1 MSFINVPARE
11 INCKIVYY
19 GPALAGKTR
28 NLKSIFE
35 RTPPE
40 NRGELICLAHDDDRT
55 CYFDFLPLFLGKI
68 RGFTTRLH
76 LYSVPGNTVFD
87 TNRRLI
93 LKGVDGIVFVADSRR
108 ERLDE
113 NLECLENLGRNLAA
127 HGYDLQRLPLV
138 FQFNM
143 CDQPSSM
150 PPAELGKIL
159 NPSGRPHV
167 SANALTGVGTAETL
181 KTVCQLVLKDLIRPK

>member
-1 MSFINVPARE
+1 MTFINYNSKE

-19 GPALAGKTR
+19 GPALSGKTR

-40 NRGELICLAHDDDRT
+40 NRGELICLAHDDERT

-68 RGFTTRLH
+68 RGFITRLH

-93 LKGVDGIVFVADSRR
+93 LKGVDGVVFVADSRR

-113 NLECLENLGRNLAA
+113 NLESMENLKKNLEM
-127 HGYDLQRLPLV
+127 HGYDINRIAMVIQYNMRDFPSALPEE
-138 FQFNM
+138 
-143 CDQPSSM
+143 
-150 PPAELGKIL
+150 ELTKAL
-159 NPSGRPHV
+159 NPAGRPQFT
-167 SANALTGVGTAETL
+167 ANAKAGEGITETL
-181 KTVCQLVLKDLIRPK
+181 KAVSQIVLNDLIKAK